1 MSAHPMPFFAQPA
14 VGVPC
19 ELPSER
25 LEAAITLLRVIEQLP
40 LLSDPE
46 GLTPERALQ
55 VLATVHAN
63 HLHLAA
69 YIRDVLVAH
78 PEQVGSIPEPEPA
91 PTISPDGG
99 AAASQIRA
107 DHRRSTGLAPF
118 FKPFC
123 GFGRMPVQRRR

>member
-63 HLHLAA
+63 HLHLAE
-69 YIRDVLVAH
+69 YIRDVLIAH
-78 PEQVGSIPEPEPA
+78 PEQVGSIPEPA
-91 PTISPDGG
+91 PTIPPDGG
-99 AAASQIRA
+99 VAAGQIRA
-107 DHRRSTGLAPF
+107 DHRCSTGLDPF
-118 FKPFC
+118 FKPSC
-123 GFGRMPVQRRR
+123 GFGRRSVQRWR